1 MYAIRSYYVFRF
13 ILPNRSIRVCGG
25 REVNLR
31 NFQSWIFMAGADGM
45 MVGNYLT
52 VNGRN
57 LQEDMQMLSD
67 AEVTINAG

>member
-1 MYAIRSYYVFRF
+1 
-13 ILPNRSIRVCGG
+13 
-25 REVNLR
+25 VNLR

-67 AEVTINAG
+67 AEVTINEG